1 MLPYFLCVHREKIP
15 AKPQIADTL
24 HPMSKISYAE
34 DLARVVSLSF
44 RGEALHTIST
54 LARIEF
60 DVGYAAMRREHSEG
74 AG

>member
-1 MLPYFLCVHREKIP
+1 
-15 AKPQIADTL
+15 
-24 HPMSKISYAE
+24 MSKISYAE

-54 LARIEF
+54 LTRIEF
-60 DVGYAAMRREHSEG
+60 DVGYAAMRSEHSEG